1 MDTRTEQVLTAFDM
15 LKDRIDDIDCTQNR
29 GITLLTL
36 AITLA
41 ALVIGAIQVWLAT
54 RGEAMNIRERLSGGG
69 AQYIPLSSEQRLMK
83 HEEEDR
89 RMIRRAILAILPG
102 LLLSVTALIITLM
115 K

>member
-15 LKDRIDDIDCTQNR
+15 LKDRIDDIDCRQNR

-69 AQYIPLSSEQRLMK
+69 AQYIPLSFGTEAHEARRGRPPNDSQGNSRSSAGTSAVNYCSE
-83 HEEEDR
+83 
-89 RMIRRAILAILPG
+89 
-102 LLLSVTALIITLM
+102 LLRS
-115 K
+115 